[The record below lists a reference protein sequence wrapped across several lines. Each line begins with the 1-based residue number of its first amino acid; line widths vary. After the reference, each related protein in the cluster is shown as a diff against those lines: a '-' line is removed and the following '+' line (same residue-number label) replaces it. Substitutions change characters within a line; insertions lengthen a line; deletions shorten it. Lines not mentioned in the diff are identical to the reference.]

1 MRHDF
6 FRQIDEISFAAI
18 ELPSYLDRPEGLA
31 NQWYF
36 LQMISRFSETIAQI
50 TLMSL
55 HGSLT
60 LFRAKIKKIF
70 VKAT

>member
-1 MRHDF
+1 MVFFTNDF
-6 FRQIDEISFAAI
+6 T
-18 ELPSYLDRPEGLA
+18 
-31 NQWYF
+31 
-36 LQMISRFSETIAQI
+36 FSETIAQI